1 MKAKLVGAFF
11 FYLQQ
16 WLKSVELFEVK
27 WIEGFM
33 RFMLC
38 IKWFSW
44 AQIYLTLNPTEATGF

>member
-1 MKAKLVGAFF
+1 MEAKLVGAFF
-11 FYLQQ
+11 FLNLQQ

-44 AQIYLTLNPTEATGF
+44 A